1 MRPTS
6 KENCYPHE
14 MNGKILLVDD
24 DAVGRAAVGQ
34 MLRTNGFEVIEAV
47 DGTSALKRFKEDR
60 PDLVLLDVVM
70 PEPNG
75 FEVCR
80 TLKADPETRLT
91 PVVLLTGLDKT
102 DDRVHGIEAGADE
115 FLSKPVESVELI
127 ARARSLLNLKRF
139 TDDLEHAEA
148 VILTLANAI
157 EARDPS
163 TEGHCNRLSHYSS
176 RLAERLGM
184 GSDQVDACRIGGIV
198 HDVGKIAVPDA
209 VLLKPGK
216 LNEEE
221 WEIMKQHTTRGEEI
235 CSGLKSFKDVLPIIR
250 HHHEKRDGSGYP
262 DGLEG
267 DDIPVGARV
276 LQVVD
281 VYDALTAE
289 RPYKTAHSPEKAIE
303 IIREEVDKGWWDP
316 EIAEQLIE
324 MITED

>member
-1 MRPTS
+1 
-6 KENCYPHE
+6 

-70 PEPNG
+70 PEPDG

-102 DDRVHGIEAGADE
+102 NDRVKGIEAGADE
-115 FLSKPVESVELI
+115 FLSKPVESIELI

-139 TDDLEHAEA
+139 TDALERAET
-148 VILTLANAI
+148 VILTLASAI
-157 EARDPS
+157 EARDPK
-163 TEGHCNRLSHYSS
+163 TEGHCNRLSAYGG
-176 RLAERLGM
+176 RLAERLGL
-184 GSDQVDACRIGGIV
+184 GSDQVEACRIGGIV

-235 CSGLKSFKDVLPIIR
+235 CKGLKSFRDVRPIIR

-262 DGLEG
+262 DGLKG
-267 DDIPVGARV
+267 DDIPLNARV

-281 VYDALTAE
+281 VYDALTTE
-289 RPYKTAHSPEKAIE
+289 RPYKKAFAQGKAIE
-303 IIREEVDKGWWDP
+303 IIREEVEKGWWDP
-316 EIAEQLIE
+316 DVAEQFIKMIAEE
-324 MITED
+324 